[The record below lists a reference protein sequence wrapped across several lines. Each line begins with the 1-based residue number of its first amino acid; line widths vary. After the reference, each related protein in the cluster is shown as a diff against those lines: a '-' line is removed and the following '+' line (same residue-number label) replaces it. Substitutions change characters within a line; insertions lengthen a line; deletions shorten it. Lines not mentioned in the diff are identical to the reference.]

1 MALVEVPSPAVRT
14 VEVPCAD
21 GATCGSL
28 CPTLSATVTCSS
40 SPAAQLDFAPNV
52 NVNGILFTEIHR
64 SYFVSINVA
73 IDPQRGNLV
82 ALDSGHNELLLHE
95 IC

>member
-21 GATCGSL
+21 GATSGSL
-28 CPTLSATVTCSS
+28 CPTLVTCSS